1 MKDYTGT
8 VVARFEETARNYQA
22 LTGQAAE
29 ISRIGAT
36 MAERMKAGGMTMFC
50 GNGGSAADAQH
61 LAAEL
66 QGRFLHDRRPM
77 ASVALTTNSSTLTAI
92 GNDYGYDHV
101 FDRQVTG
108 LGRKGDVLVGLSTSG
123 NSRNVIRA
131 VEAAREIGVYTLG
144 LTGESGGAM
153 GRICDDCI
161 RVPSAHTARI
171 QEMHIAVG
179 HMLCEILEEE
189 LM

>member
-1 MKDYTGT
+1 MTDYSQT
-8 VVARFEETARNYQA
+8 VISRLEETARNYQT
-22 LTGQAAE
+22 LTAQASA
-29 ISRIGAT
+29 ISRIGLT
-36 MAERMKAGGMTMFC
+36 IVERMRDGGLTMFC

-77 ASVALTTNSSTLTAI
+77 SSVALTTNTSTLTAI
-92 GNDYGYDHV
+92 GNDYGYDQV
-101 FDRQVTG
+101 FDRQVIG
-108 LGRKGDVLVGLSTSG
+108 LGRPSDVLVGLSTSG

-131 VEAAREIGVYTLG
+131 IEAAKDMGIYTLG
-144 LTGESGGAM
+144 LTGSGGGAM
-153 GRICDDCI
+153 AEICDDCI
-161 RVPSAHTARI
+161 RVPSDHTARI

-179 HMLCEILEEE
+179 HMLCEIIEAE

>member
-1 MKDYTGT
+1 MTDYTQI
-8 VVARFEETARNYQA
+8 VAERLAETARNYRTLSDQA
-22 LTGQAAE
+22 ADIARIGQA
-29 ISRIGAT
+29 IT
-36 MAERMKAGGMTMFC
+36 ERMRSGGMTMFC

-77 ASVALTTNSSTLTAI
+77 ASVALTTNTSTLTAI
-92 GNDYGYDHV
+92 GNDYGYDQV
-101 FDRQVTG
+101 FDRQVIG
-108 LGRKGDVLVGLSTSG
+108 LGRPDDVLVGLSTSG

-131 VEAAREIGVYTLG
+131 VEAARGMGIYTLG
-144 LTGESGGAM
+144 LTGAGGGAM
-153 GRICDDCI
+153 AEICDDCI
-161 RVPSAHTARI
+161 CVPSDHTARI

-179 HMLCEILEEE
+179 HMLCEIIEAE